1 MQMVQFLLMMT
12 FIYTGSLSIQ
22 LAIQMKLNEFDKI
35 YFTDECVRCE
45 QLTCRWAPDS
55 SNKKPKYTSHVPTHV
70 SRGLT
75 SASRVTDCC
84 LSRPQREGEDE
95 D

>member
-1 MQMVQFLLMMT
+1 MQMVQYLLMMIRVTLDMT

-55 SNKKPKYTSHVPTHV
+55 SNKKPKYTSHVHTHM
-70 SRGLT
+70 
-75 SASRVTDCC
+75 SRVTWLHFC
-84 LSRPQREGEDE
+84 LEGH
-95 D
+95 